1 MRRVPSSTGEGPHQ
15 LRNFC
20 LGAKESRDLSRQRGL
35 TIGLGWTI
43 RIAAMLERFVESP
56 T

>member
-1 MRRVPSSTGEGPHQ
+1 MQRVPSSTGEGPHQ
-15 LRNFC
+15 LRNFPGIC
-20 LGAKESRDLSRQRGL
+20 LGAKKSRDLSRQRGL

-43 RIAAMLERFVESP
+43 RIAAMLESP